1 MRKIID
7 TLEIAERFGKAHRDV
22 LRSVRSC
29 LINNDYLLDALFSQK
44 TYVNKQNKVCPM
56 YEMGLEGFCL
66 LTDTWS
72 FSRGDAAFVKAEILK
87 EFGESFAV
95 VGSHRSRFEDDFY
108 RMLSDCFHMEKI
120 IRQFPISSCRV
131 DFYFPEWGFI
141 VEYDEEQHLSAK
153 AKRADAEREETI
165 RRYMREEFSD
175 TIDIIRVKKGE
186 EFRGLSAIAGQ
197 MALCSNNATA
207 ITKYRQSKAVFT
219 RRHESAAALQRDL
232 STGKRAR

>member
-7 TLEIAERFGKAHRDV
+7 TLEMSERFGKSHKNILQT
-22 LRSVRSC
+22 LRSS
-29 LINNDYLLDALFSQK
+29 LGNNDNLVDALFFQK
-44 TYVNKQNKVCPM
+44 TYNSKQNKVCPM

-95 VGSHRSRFEDDFY
+95 IGSHRSRFEDDFY

-120 IRQFPISSCRV
+120 IRQFPISSYRV

-141 VEYDEEQHLSAK
+141 VEYDEEQHLSSRV
-153 AKRADAEREETI
+153 KREDAEREEAI

-175 TIDIIRVKKGE
+175 IIDIIRVKKGE

-207 ITKYRQSKAVFT
+207 ITKYREGKA
-219 RRHESAAALQRDL
+219 
-232 STGKRAR
+232 